1 VTNLRLFRLGLRQ
14 FAAGML
20 SILALGILNRVMK
33 VEMGIDLGLVS
44 LVIGLHYFAA
54 PVAIALGNRS
64 DQRPLFGLHRTPYI
78 LAGAALSAAMTI
90 AAPHIA
96 LWMGASQASVPS
108 LAAGAVVFLLLGTGI
123 YSAGTAYL
131 ALLADVTREPQRG
144 RAISVIWSMMML
156 GILAGVFLGVGLL
169 DSYSAEALRRL
180 FYVMA
185 AVLAGLTL
193 VAVVGQE
200 PRRQRPPSAEAVSA
214 ADAWRLLARSR
225 ETRRF
230 FGFLFVGIL
239 FLFLQQVVLEP
250 FGGDVLGLGVRQ
262 TTMFNAYQM
271 TGVLLG
277 MLISGAWLSK
287 RLGDRRTAGVGLAV
301 ASASFALLTFS
312 SLTLTRWAVAPAI
325 GLMGLGMGFFN
336 VGGLS
341 MMMSMSTASRTGLY
355 MGAWTLAQALAN
367 GTASIGGGWLHDGVL
382 ALGGAEPLAYASVFI
397 MESLGLLLAVGMLG
411 RVRASAF
418 QRELL
423 QPAIA

>member
-1 VTNLRLFRLGLRQ
+1 MRFTRLLRLGLRQ

-33 VEMGIDLGLVS
+33 VELGIDLGLVS

-64 DQRPLFGLHRTPYI
+64 DQRPYFGRHRTPYI
-78 LAGAALSAAMTI
+78 LAGAALSAMMTA
-90 AAPHIA
+90 AAPHVA
-96 LWMGASQASVPS
+96 LWIGTSQASAPS
-108 LAAGAVVFLLLGTGI
+108 LAAGAVVFLLMGIGI

-131 ALLADVTREPQRG
+131 ALLTDLTSEAQRG
-144 RAISVIWSMMML
+144 RSVSVVWSMMML

-169 DSYSAEALRRL
+169 DSYNADALRRL

-185 AVLAGLTL
+185 ALLAGLTVL
-193 VAVVGQE
+193 AVIGQE
-200 PRRQRPPSAEAVSA
+200 PRRDGPPSAEAVST

-230 FGFLFVGIL
+230 FAFLFVGIL

-250 FGGDVLGLGVRQ
+250 FGGDVLGLDVRQ

-277 MLISGAWLSK
+277 MLVGGAWISK
-287 RLGDRRTAGVGLAV
+287 RLGDRGTAWIGLAL
-301 ASASFALLTFS
+301 AAASFALLGYS
-312 SLTLTRWAVAPAI
+312 SLVVAGWLVAPAI

-336 VGGLS
+336 VGGLA
-341 MMMSMSTASRTGLY
+341 MMMSMSTFARTGLY

-367 GTASIGGGWLHDGVL
+367 GTASIGGGWLHDAVL
-382 ALGGAEPLAYASVFI
+382 GLSGAEPVAYASVFLV
-397 MESLGLLLAVGMLG
+397 ESLGLVMAMAMLA
-411 RVRASAF
+411 RVQMSAF
-418 QRELL
+418 RREAM
-423 QPAIA
+423 QPALA